1 MIFHCTT
8 TKECKVVWTVCV
20 YNTEIVVERSNSPNH
35 DEDLGASIPRIT
47 KKVKGK

>member
-8 TKECKVVWTVCV
+8 TKECKIVWTVCV
-20 YNTEIVVERSNSPNH
+20 YKTEIVVERSKSSNH
-35 DEDLGASIPRIT
+35 DEDLGASIPRLT